1 MLSSTL
7 VVYAITHTEGGR
19 SVPFAIM
26 YMMVAMSIY
35 QTSVFYVATLWMA
48 WYVCCIMH
56 GKKVSFFKSAIKLS
70 LVVIIGWG
78 LCFCVSCILRRSGL
92 ASLEVLHMI
101 GNYQAEFSSG
111 VRELLLNRPL
121 SDVCLYVGR
130 LLTCTIQYALGIQCV
145 NGDNFSYSHIYYA
158 GGGIMTVL
166 CCLFGTQKKR
176 CGGGACLFVVLLI
189 VLILPYA
196 AYAIS
201 CGTMMSLRM
210 YMGTGVSVACMW
222 ALVAE
227 KCPHGSRLGR
237 GLTVVLCLLLLKGG
251 YVYTAKTRDV
261 AWYAERTKLQF
272 LDIRDAARE
281 VARRENL
288 SGYKVIWV
296 GDSWQGRRI
305 SVCRAL
311 ETVDDDFLSG
321 WVQPFAVKNFAAYHG
336 CGRMVWAWEMT
347 DELAARV
354 REMPVW
360 PQTGSVQRWGNDII
374 VKVYQQAGRK

>member
-1 MLSSTL
+1 
-7 VVYAITHTEGGR
+7 
-19 SVPFAIM
+19 
-26 YMMVAMSIY
+26 
-35 QTSVFYVATLWMA
+35 
-48 WYVCCIMH
+48 
-56 GKKVSFFKSAIKLS
+56 
-70 LVVIIGWG
+70 
-78 LCFCVSCILRRSGL
+78 
-92 ASLEVLHMI
+92 
-101 GNYQAEFSSG
+101 
-111 VRELLLNRPL
+111 
-121 SDVCLYVGR
+121 
-130 LLTCTIQYALGIQCV
+130 
-145 NGDNFSYSHIYYA
+145 
-158 GGGIMTVL
+158 
-166 CCLFGTQKKR
+166 
-176 CGGGACLFVVLLI
+176 
-189 VLILPYA
+189 
-196 AYAIS
+196 
-201 CGTMMSLRM
+201 M

-237 GLTVVLCLLLLKGG
+237 GLTVVLCLLLLKDG